1 MCAETICE
9 VGVIELV
16 VAVVVMAAIFDD
28 IGLEVSDTG
37 FLKSLREVLCANKR
51 LFF

>member
-1 MCAETICE
+1 M
-9 VGVIELV
+9 GVIELV
-16 VAVVVMAAIFDD
+16 VAVDVMAAIFEE

-37 FLKSLREVLCANKR
+37 FLKSLREVLCANRR